1 MAVPTPLR
9 IDTSSEPPVP
19 PIAALFLVNFDN
31 RKGYTLGWHRSI
43 EDVQIEGVVEFKS
56 LPSGLHNVE
65 EDLIYFIHEDY
76 AGLSAFVNKPDEHS
90 ERAARM
96 LAVGVLVPLE
106 HGRIGR
112 SWRHAVILKELA
124 RLTAGRAQMDDL
136 KNTTALEDYW
146 DKHKLT
152 PGDQGAQPSVEVNGQ
167 QTNGYRKSRS
177 MSTAT
182 TSIPPHHSLMPH
194 HPALTLLDALRGFGP
209 LIFPLYRAALL
220 RKRILI
226 VTDTPVESS
235 CNLVYNM
242 SIISSISRSLSSPF
256 PDTEASAA
264 WLQPLFTVGVM
275 DIPQLEQTKSW
286 IACTTDDVL
295 STKPQLY
302 DVLVLMPPSEI
313 KTASKKA
320 FPRIVHSTPELSK
333 SFPRTCIR
341 ASQRDYHRFV
351 HLRQGLRRYPPCQ
364 VAING
369 VDESGNDDTLSTSSS
384 ESAYDENKAVV
395 EPPSWPRAAYT
406 SLVWWASAG
415 DRRYGLT
422 DSEEAE
428 IEQDKS
434 FIPDGEDDQ
443 TREVALVAFFHRMT
457 EAIFGTIT
465 AALARAD
472 GQDPEE
478 EYHDEDDHD
487 ESPIDQTSM
496 EQTTPVEEEETR
508 GLLPTQGEKAEVDIT
523 QEDMAAMGL
532 DSWIASDKRF
542 VEEFVYLWWGRK
554 AVVHAAVIECCGLR
568 IL

>member
-1 MAVPTPLR
+1 
-9 IDTSSEPPVP
+9 
-19 PIAALFLVNFDN
+19 
-31 RKGYTLGWHRSI
+31 
-43 EDVQIEGVVEFKS
+43 
-56 LPSGLHNVE
+56 
-65 EDLIYFIHEDY
+65 
-76 AGLSAFVNKPDEHS
+76 
-90 ERAARM
+90 
-96 LAVGVLVPLE
+96 VL
-106 HGRIGR
+106 
-112 SWRHAVILKELA
+112 
-124 RLTAGRAQMDDL
+124 
-136 KNTTALEDYW
+136 
-146 DKHKLT
+146 
-152 PGDQGAQPSVEVNGQ
+152 
-167 QTNGYRKSRS
+167 
-177 MSTAT
+177 
-182 TSIPPHHSLMPH
+182 
-194 HPALTLLDALRGFGP
+194 
-209 LIFPLYRAALL
+209 
-220 RKRILI
+220 
-226 VTDTPVESS
+226 
-235 CNLVYNM
+235 
-242 SIISSISRSLSSPF
+242 
-256 PDTEASAA
+256 
-264 WLQPLFTVGVM
+264 

-295 STKPQLY
+295 STKPLLY

-313 KTASKKA
+313 KNASKKT

-369 VDESGNDDTLSTSSS
+369 VGESGNDDTLSTSSS

-422 DSEEAE
+422 DSEEADS
-428 IEQDKS
+428 EQDNS
-434 FIPDGEDDQ
+434 FIPNGEDDQ

-472 GQDPEE
+472 EQDPEE
-478 EYHDEDDHD
+478 AYNDEDDHD
-487 ESPIDQTSM
+487 ESPLDQNSM
-496 EQTTPVEEEETR
+496 EQTAPAEEEETR
-508 GLLPTQGEKAEVDIT
+508 GLLPTQGEKAEVEIT
-523 QEDMAAMGL
+523 QEDMAALGL
-532 DSWIASDKRF
+532 DRWSSTDKKF